1 MARQDKIHQA
11 RPNDKW
17 CLGDYIAVCGKRAE
31 YVAHACGD
39 ITCKACLKKRANYK
53 YYIPIQGDND

>member
-31 YVAHACGD
+31 YVAHARGD
-39 ITCKACLKKRANYK
+39 ITCKACLKKGGIK
-53 YYIPIQGDND
+53 